1 MSKPLAV
8 LFTLSMALSWL
19 IPQAICWGHGL
30 AGKRFFPT
38 TLAVDDPFVSDEL
51 SFLAGY
57 MAQPGEGDSP
67 TASLTQISV
76 DFSKRITS
84 NLSLSIGDSLLILKP
99 HGEKTEVGFGNLE
112 VGLKYQLLTLEK
124 NELILSAGLGAE
136 IGGTGTHRV
145 GSEDF
150 STLSPML
157 FFGKGF
163 GDLPESMKFLRPFA
177 ITGAIGPNFPTRS
190 RNVATSMNSGKPE
203 QVIEENPTTLTWGI
217 SLQYS
222 LQYLQAYVKDI
233 GLGLPFNRMILV
245 VEFPLETCLNRSC
258 SGKTTGFV
266 NPGVIW
272 FGKSIQL
279 GIELQ
284 VPINNRSGKN
294 VGVLG
299 LAHFFIDDLFPT
311 SIGRPIF
318 IRKTE

>member
-1 MSKPLAV
+1 MHKFLVLLLALFMV
-8 LFTLSMALSWL
+8 LPW
-19 IPQAICWGHGL
+19 IGPQAVCWGHGL

-51 SFLAGY
+51 SLLAGY
-57 MAQPGEGDSP
+57 VAQPGEGDSP
-67 TASLTQISV
+67 MASLTQISV
-76 DFSKRITS
+76 DYSKRITS
-84 NLSLSIGDSLLILKP
+84 RLGVSLGDSLLCLKP
-99 HGEKTEVGFGNLE
+99 HGEKAEVGFGNLE
-112 VGLKYQLLTLEK
+112 VGFKYQFLTIEK
-124 NELILSAGLGAE
+124 SELILSVGFTAE
-136 IGGTGTHRV
+136 IGGTGARRV
-145 GSEDF
+145 GAEDF
-150 STLSPML
+150 SRLSPAL

-190 RNVATSMNSGKPE
+190 RNVTMSLNAGE
-203 QVIEENPTTLTWGI
+203 AERVIEENPTTLTWGL

-222 LQYLQAYVKDI
+222 LQYLETFVKDI
-233 GLGLPFNRMILV
+233 GLGLPFSRMILV

-258 SGKTTGFV
+258 SGKTTGFA

-279 GIELQ
+279 GVELQ
-284 VPINNRSGKN
+284 IPINNRSGKN

-299 LAHFFIDDLFPT
+299 LVHFFIDDLFPT

-318 IRKTE
+318 P